1 MNLYLIVTLCPRDL
15 LAVLKNLCAWPPPL
29 SAAAAVAAVV
39 AAQVEVGQRVEADIV
54 RQVKAG
60 KIEPPFSHS
69 KRSWS
74 CGEPKLFSARKFRSE
89 RPPTFFGSKLQPVFF
104 CFGFERSS
112 KCSNDKKLIGLRLNN
127 FFRGKILLVE
137 I

>member
-1 MNLYLIVTLCPRDL
+1 MVCTFFSVYKVERLPLNLYLIVTLCPRDL

-104 CFGFERSS
+104 VLV
-112 KCSNDKKLIGLRLNN
+112 SNDLQNVQMIKN
-127 FFRGKILLVE
+127 
-137 I
+137 